1 MPKVNG
7 TKKQRAAELLST
19 AATGPDMSLTFTAA
33 DLSPEH
39 KKVLEAELAHRYR
52 LWSRTWL
59 LPELKR
65 LVPELAKLVASDT
78 AALERIEGRTN
89 NGA

>member
-1 MPKVNG
+1 MPRRNG

-19 AATGPDMSLTFTAA
+19 ATRGPDMGLTFTAA
-33 DLSPEH
+33 GLSPEQ
-39 KKVLEAELAHRYR
+39 KKVLEAELADRYR

-59 LPELKR
+59 LPELRR
-65 LVPELAKLVASDT
+65 LVPELAKLAASDP
-78 AALERIEGRTN
+78 AALERTHGPYV